1 MRRPYRCAQYR
12 SCTKDKRTL
21 AGVRYSM
28 PYKMY
33 GNRIFQNANFDLYGR
48 RRDPGPDFQP
58 TQIGTY
64 RGGTHIHSQTDF
76 RGFIATAWPADRP
89 PLPVTMLE
97 IWIFILKYNKNPYA
111 EYILK

>member
-1 MRRPYRCAQYR
+1 
-12 SCTKDKRTL
+12 
-21 AGVRYSM
+21 M

-48 RRDPGPDFQP
+48 RSDPGLDFQP

-64 RGGTHIHSQTDF
+64 RGGTHVHAQTDF

-89 PLPVTMLE
+89 PLPVTRLE
-97 IWIFILKYNKNPYA
+97 IWIFILKYTKNPYA